1 MLVTSKSLIGLD
13 EEFNFLDNSCYLTEQ
28 ESIFYPA
35 MVPIVENS
43 RLGLNLIKLEDLV
56 DYSIQNNITDSGYA
70 IGRVCEAAGIDIGTI
85 GVYVNE
91 TSIIQDND
99 LEDDVRSFIENGVP
113 TFIAPLPKSDIAYVL
128 AEAVVSCMEDYN
140 NADYLLEAYVLD
152 DFDTLLNEEIVINN
166 VSLSSRVKNAAG
178 SVKDKA
184 SKVINKITDTVKSA
198 KNASTT
204 WISKKIASL
213 GNLLSEY
220 KDKAKSTA
228 SSGYNAICNKISSAI
243 DFLKSKLPGG
253 SK

>member
-128 AEAVVSCMEDYN
+128 AEAVVSCMENYE

-152 DFDTLLNEEIVINN
+152 DFDTILNEEI
-166 VSLSSRVKNAAG
+166 SLTAISKNKLSNLANKIANT
-178 SVKDKA
+178 VKD
-184 SKVINKITDTVKSA
+184 A
-198 KNASTT
+198 KNASTA

-228 SSGYNAICNKISSAI
+228 NSGYNAICNKISSAI

>member
-152 DFDTLLNEEIVINN
+152 DFDTLLNEEI
-166 VSLSSRVKNAAG
+166 SLTAISKNKLSNLANKIANT
-178 SVKDKA
+178 VKD
-184 SKVINKITDTVKSA
+184 A

-228 SSGYNAICNKISSAI
+228 SSGYNAICNKLSSAI

>member
-128 AEAVVSCMEDYN
+128 AEAVVSCMEYYN

-152 DFDTLLNEEIVINN
+152 DFDTLLNEEI
-166 VSLSSRVKNAAG
+166 SLTAISKNKLSNLANKIANT
-178 SVKDKA
+178 VKD
-184 SKVINKITDTVKSA
+184 A

-228 SSGYNAICNKISSAI
+228 SSGYNAICNKLSSAI

>member
-152 DFDTLLNEEIVINN
+152 DFDTLLNEEI
-166 VSLSSRVKNAAG
+166 SLTAISKNKLSNLANKIANT
-178 SVKDKA
+178 VKD
-184 SKVINKITDTVKSA
+184 A

-228 SSGYNAICNKISSAI
+228 NSGYNAICNKISSAI